1 MGYHI
6 PVHLPDDVFH
16 ALTEHTG
23 EGWYGPKTEAALSE
37 LVRNW
42 IRNTAAAPSALDGDA
57 GEPARPAQPAQSAQ
71 PEPTASLPQDA
82 SKGYQWKQLFLPNGT
97 ELRATFGG
105 RSSYAKVQDEAML
118 CDGAPT
124 TPSRL
129 ANARGCGTRNAWHN
143 VWLRFPGEATWKL
156 ARRCRS

>member
-1 MGYHI
+1 MSYHI

-16 ALTEHTG
+16 GLTRHTG
-23 EGWYGPKTEAALSE
+23 EGWYGLKTEAALSE
-37 LVRNW
+37 LIRNW
-42 IRNTAAAPSALDGDA
+42 IRHTAAAPWMLDG
-57 GEPARPAQPAQSAQ
+57 EPDQPDQ
-71 PEPTASLPQDA
+71 PDPTPSLPQDA

-105 RSSYAKVQDEAML
+105 KSRYARVQDEAIL
-118 CDGAPT
+118 CDGEPT

-143 VWLRFPGEATWKL
+143 VWLKFPGDATWQL
-156 ARRCRS
+156 ARKCRP

>member
-1 MGYHI
+1 MSYHI
-6 PVHLPDDVFH
+6 PLHLPDDVFH

-37 LVRNW
+37 LIRNC
-42 IRNTAAAPSALDGDA
+42 IRNTAAAPSMLDDEA
-57 GEPARPAQPAQSAQ
+57 DEAEHSDRPAPA
-71 PEPTASLPQDA
+71 PSLPQDA

-105 RSSYAKVQDEAML
+105 RSSYAKVQDEAIL
-118 CDGAPT
+118 CDGEPT

-129 ANARGCGTRNAWHN
+129 ANARGCGTRNAWHS
-143 VWLRFPGEATWKL
+143 VWLKFPGEATWKL
-156 ARRCRS
+156 ARRCRP

>member
-1 MGYHI
+1 MSYPI
-6 PVHLPDDVFH
+6 ALHLPDEVFH
-16 ALTEHTG
+16 ALTAHRG

-37 LVRNW
+37 LIRNW
-42 IRNTAAAPSALDGDA
+42 IRNTAAAPSRLDGEAD
-57 GEPARPAQPAQSAQ
+57 EPVQPAQ
-71 PEPTASLPQDA
+71 PEPTSNLPQDA

-105 RSSYAKVQDEAML
+105 RSRYATVQDEAIL

-143 VWLRFPGEATWKL
+143 VWLRFPGEASWQL
-156 ARRCRS
+156 ARRCRP

>member
-1 MGYHI
+1 MRYHI
-6 PVHLPDDVFH
+6 PLHLPNDVFL

-37 LVRNW
+37 LISNW
-42 IRNTAAAPSALDGDA
+42 IRNTAAAP
-57 GEPARPAQPAQSAQ
+57 
-71 PEPTASLPQDA
+71 SLPQDA

-105 RSSYAKVQDEAML
+105 RSSYAKVQNEAIL
-118 CDGAPT
+118 CDGEAT

-143 VWLRFPGEATWKL
+143 VWLKFPGEATWKL
-156 ARRCRS
+156 ARRCRP